1 MSRTVSRLW
10 LAPLFL
16 LGFAWPQG
24 GGVDSAHPTATPA
37 APAGRGEA
45 EPTRVPAKELWAH
58 PGRYLGRAVTI
69 EVQVHS
75 HPESWNP
82 FLTRFGTTEFACVR
96 AWADGQYPWNQN
108 DFAHPAARA
117 FVRRDSAAHWALA
130 EAKRLQRFELTGT
143 VRSVFGGVPW
153 FEVSGVK
160 PLLRKIG
167 EGTVIHASRGIELA
181 GETAW
186 WRARSEFDRALVG
199 GLPESARLELE
210 RWIDY
215 CDEQIAQQPEKRV
228 LRRVEV
234 GDDE

>member
-1 MSRTVSRLW
+1 MSRTLSRLW
-10 LAPLFL
+10 LAPFFL
-16 LGFAWPQG
+16 LGLAWPQQDG
-24 GGVDSAHPTATPA
+24 GAPATPA
-37 APAGRGEA
+37 RGLADPASLDEP

-58 PGRYLGRAVTI
+58 PGRHLGRAVTI

-96 AWADGQYPWNQN
+96 AWADGQYPWNQS
-108 DFAHPAARA
+108 DYSRPATRV

-130 EAKRLQRFELTGT
+130 GAERFQRFELTGT

-215 CDEQIAQQPEKRV
+215 CDEQIARTPKKRV
-228 LRRVEV
+228 LRRVEDE
-234 GDDE
+234 GDE